1 MIYTTTKCPYC
12 GCYTRKR
19 ETGVPRVDLGQTILI
34 CPRCGTPIIDP
45 INKEFEFMTKIQQRK
60 WRTRNLV
67 LNAIFSAILQIGL
80 LLYLFLSGIINGYT
94 VAIVLFSIL
103 LSIRLIFTTYAIIKM
118 CKQHIGEQKI
128 YESLLRTSNEEYV
141 NMLINNVA
149 YNNKKYKYRPL
160 DNRTELINEFKKYS
174 TEDFHNSAVDNFNK
188 LINLKNNDHPG
199 MKLVPRNADNMRTFV
214 DGGFIPSVINE
225 AVMTIKDNKDEKEYN
240 KQNENENK
248 VIVTTTVK
256 ESSFQKL
263 IKKLKS
269 FFNSIIKH
277 LKKIVAKI
285 KSLFNKSNNKT
296 NKDFLLELKELFDD
310 GLITEQEYNEK
321 RKQYLDNI

>member
-174 TEDFHNSAVDNFNK
+174 TDDFHNLAVDNFNK

-269 FFNSIIKH
+269 FFISIIKH

>member
-1 MIYTTTKCPYC
+1 
-12 GCYTRKR
+12 
-19 ETGVPRVDLGQTILI
+19 
-34 CPRCGTPIIDP
+34 
-45 INKEFEFMTKIQQRK
+45 MTKNQQRK

-80 LLYLFLSGIINGYT
+80 LLYLFLSSIINGYT
-94 VAIVLFSIL
+94 IAIVLFSIL

-149 YNNKKYKYRPL
+149 YSSKKYKYRPL
-160 DNRTELINEFKKYS
+160 ENRAEIIDKFKKYS
-174 TEDFHNSAVDNFNK
+174 TEDFHNLAENNFNK
-188 LINLKNNDHPG
+188 LINLKNNDQPEI
-199 MKLVPRNADNMRTFV
+199 KSVPRNADNMRYFI
-214 DGGFIPSVINE
+214 DGGMVPTAIDGIIM
-225 AVMTIKDNKDEKEYN
+225 AVKDHKDEKEYN
-240 KQNENENK
+240 NQNGADDK
-248 VIVTTTVK
+248 TIDTTTVK

-263 IKKLKS
+263 VKKLKS

-277 LKKIVAKI
+277 LKNIIAKL
-285 KSLFNKSNNKT
+285 KSIFNKSNNKT

-321 RKQYLDNI
+321 RKQYIEKI

>member
-1 MIYTTTKCPYC
+1 
-12 GCYTRKR
+12 
-19 ETGVPRVDLGQTILI
+19 
-34 CPRCGTPIIDP
+34 
-45 INKEFEFMTKIQQRK
+45 MTKNQQRK

-80 LLYLFLSGIINGYT
+80 LLYLFLSSIINGYT
-94 VAIVLFSIL
+94 IAIVLFSIL

-141 NMLINNVA
+141 KMLINNVA
-149 YNNKKYKYRPL
+149 YSSKKYKYRPL
-160 DNRTELINEFKKYS
+160 ENRAEIIDKFKKYS
-174 TEDFHNSAVDNFNK
+174 TEDFHNLAENNFNK
-188 LINLKNNDHPG
+188 LINLKNNEQPEI
-199 MKLVPRNADNMRTFV
+199 KSVPRNADNMRTFI
-214 DGGFIPSVINE
+214 DGGFIPSAIDGITMSVIDHKN
-225 AVMTIKDNKDEKEYN
+225 EKEYKN
-240 KQNENENK
+240 KNGNDVK
-248 VIVTTTVK
+248 IIDTTAVK

-263 IKKLKS
+263 VKKLKS

-277 LKKIVAKI
+277 LKKIAAKI

-321 RKQYLDNI
+321 RKQYLDKI

>member
-1 MIYTTTKCPYC
+1 
-12 GCYTRKR
+12 
-19 ETGVPRVDLGQTILI
+19 
-34 CPRCGTPIIDP
+34 
-45 INKEFEFMTKIQQRK
+45 MTKNQQRK

-80 LLYLFLSGIINGYT
+80 ILCLFLSGIMNENIF
-94 VAIVLFSIL
+94 AIVLFGII
-103 LSIRLIFTTYAIIKM
+103 LSIRLIFTTYVIIKM

-149 YNNKKYKYRPL
+149 YNSKKYKYRPL

-174 TEDFHNSAVDNFNK
+174 TEDFHNLAENNFNK
-188 LINLKNNDHPG
+188 LINLKNNEQPEI
-199 MKLVPRNADNMRTFV
+199 KSVPRNADNMRTFI
-214 DGGFIPSVINE
+214 DGGFIPSAIDEITMSVIDHKN
-225 AVMTIKDNKDEKEYN
+225 EKEYKN
-240 KQNENENK
+240 KNGNDVKN
-248 VIVTTTVK
+248 IDTTAVK

-263 IKKLKS
+263 VKKLKS

-277 LKKIVAKI
+277 LKKIAAKI

-321 RKQYLDNI
+321 RKQYLDKI

>member
-45 INKEFEFMTKIQQRK
+45 INKEFEFMTKNQQRK

-80 LLYLFLSGIINGYT
+80 LLYLFLSSIINGYT
-94 VAIVLFSIL
+94 IAIVLFSIL

-160 DNRTELINEFKKYS
+160 DNRTELINDFKKYS
-174 TEDFHNSAVDNFNK
+174 TDDFHNSAVDNFNK
-188 LINLKNNDHPG
+188 LLNIKNNNQPEI
-199 MKLVPRNADNMRTFV
+199 KSVPRNADNMRTFI
-214 DGGFIPSVINE
+214 DGGFIPSAIDGIIM
-225 AVMTIKDNKDEKEYN
+225 AVKDHKDEKEYKN
-240 KQNENENK
+240 QNGNDVK
-248 VIVTTTVK
+248 TIDTTAVK

-263 IKKLKS
+263 VKKLKS

-277 LKKIVAKI
+277 LKNIIAKL
-285 KSLFNKSNNKT
+285 KSIFNKSNNKT

-321 RKQYLDNI
+321 RKQYIEKI

>member
-1 MIYTTTKCPYC
+1 
-12 GCYTRKR
+12 
-19 ETGVPRVDLGQTILI
+19 
-34 CPRCGTPIIDP
+34 
-45 INKEFEFMTKIQQRK
+45 MTKIQQRK

-174 TEDFHNSAVDNFNK
+174 TDDFHNLAVDNFNK

>member
-45 INKEFEFMTKIQQRK
+45 INKEFEFMTKNQQRK

-80 LLYLFLSGIINGYT
+80 IFCLFLSGIMNENT
-94 VAIVLFSIL
+94 FAIVLFGII
-103 LSIRLIFTTYAIIKM
+103 LSIRLIFTTYVIIKM

-199 MKLVPRNADNMRTFV
+199 MKSVPRNADNMRTIV
-214 DGGFIPSVINE
+214 DGGIVSL
-225 AVMTIKDNKDEKEYN
+225 IKDHREEKEYN
-240 KQNENENK
+240 KQNENEDK

-256 ESSFQKL
+256 ESSFQK
-263 IKKLKS
+263 IVKKLKS

-277 LKKIVAKI
+277 LKNIIAKL
-285 KSLFNKSNNKT
+285 KSIFNKSNNKT

-321 RKQYLDNI
+321 RKQYIEKI

>member
-34 CPRCGTPIIDP
+34 CPRCGKPIIDP

-160 DNRTELINEFKKYS
+160 ENRAEIIDKFKKYS
-174 TEDFHNSAVDNFNK
+174 TEDFHNLAVDNFNK
-188 LINLKNNDHPG
+188 LINLKNNDQPEI
-199 MKLVPRNADNMRTFV
+199 KSVPRNADNMRYFI
-214 DGGFIPSVINE
+214 DGGMIPTAIDGII
-225 AVMTIKDNKDEKEYN
+225 MTVKDHKDEKEYN
-240 KQNENENK
+240 NQNGNDVKIIDN
-248 VIVTTTVK
+248 TAVK

-263 IKKLKS
+263 VKKLKS

-277 LKKIVAKI
+277 LKIIAAKI

-321 RKQYLDNI
+321 RKQYLDKI

>member
-45 INKEFEFMTKIQQRK
+45 INKEFEFMTKNQQRK

-80 LLYLFLSGIINGYT
+80 ILCLFLSGIMNENIF
-94 VAIVLFSIL
+94 AIVLFGII
-103 LSIRLIFTTYAIIKM
+103 LSIRLIFTTYVIIKM

-149 YNNKKYKYRPL
+149 YNSKKYKYRPL

-174 TEDFHNSAVDNFNK
+174 TEDFHNLAENNFNK
-188 LINLKNNDHPG
+188 LINLKNNEQPEI
-199 MKLVPRNADNMRTFV
+199 KSVPRNADNMRTFI
-214 DGGFIPSVINE
+214 DGGFIPSAIDEITMSVIDHKN
-225 AVMTIKDNKDEKEYN
+225 EKEYKN
-240 KQNENENK
+240 KNGNDVKN
-248 VIVTTTVK
+248 IDTTAVK

-263 IKKLKS
+263 VKKLKS

-277 LKKIVAKI
+277 LKKIAAKI

-321 RKQYLDNI
+321 RKQYLDKI

>member
-45 INKEFEFMTKIQQRK
+45 INKEFEFMTKNQQRK
-60 WRTRNLV
+60 WRTKNLA

-80 LLYLFLSGIINGYT
+80 LLYLFLSSIIDGYT
-94 VAIVLFSIL
+94 FAIVLFSII

-149 YNNKKYKYRPL
+149 YSSKKYKYRPL
-160 DNRTELINEFKKYS
+160 ENRAEIIDKFKKYS
-174 TEDFHNSAVDNFNK
+174 TEDFHNLAENNFNK
-188 LINLKNNDHPG
+188 LINLKNNDQPEI
-199 MKLVPRNADNMRTFV
+199 KSVPRNADNMRTFI
-214 DGGFIPSVINE
+214 DGGFIPSAIDGIIMSV
-225 AVMTIKDNKDEKEYN
+225 KDHKDEKEYN
-240 KQNENENK
+240 NQNGSDDK
-248 VIVTTTVK
+248 IIDITAVK
-256 ESSFQKL
+256 ESNYKKL
-263 IKKLKS
+263 TKKLKVFYS
-269 FFNSIIKH
+269 STTKFMKN
-277 LKKIVAKI
+277 LATKI
-285 KSLFNKSNNKT
+285 KNLFKKSNNKT
-296 NKDFLLELKELFDD
+296 NKDLLLELKELFDD

-321 RKQYLDNI
+321 RKQYIEKI